1 MKVEKYESRERL
13 VVLSFWLR
21 QRELCGRSLI
31 IEYFVNC
38 CTQIAEIEND
48 QAFFGQ
54 ATKGRRRMP
63 GYREAKKDVV
73 SCDKLRGAA
82 NRL

>member
-1 MKVEKYESRERL
+1 MKKVIKR
-13 VVLSFWLR
+13 
-21 QRELCGRSLI
+21 
-31 IEYFVNC
+31 
-38 CTQIAEIEND
+38 
-48 QAFFGQ
+48 FFGQ
-54 ATKGRRRMP
+54 ATKGRRWMP